1 MLLNKPQLPNKAVLF
16 YTNIARST
24 DEMKSS
30 VIFDISFERLP
41 EMLLRVNVKKKEKK
55 KNFTSCILQ
64 FVTGYFE
71 VQEAG
76 IEVLLLG

>member
-41 EMLLRVNVKKKEKK
+41 EMLLRVNVKTKKK

-76 IEVLLLG
+76 I